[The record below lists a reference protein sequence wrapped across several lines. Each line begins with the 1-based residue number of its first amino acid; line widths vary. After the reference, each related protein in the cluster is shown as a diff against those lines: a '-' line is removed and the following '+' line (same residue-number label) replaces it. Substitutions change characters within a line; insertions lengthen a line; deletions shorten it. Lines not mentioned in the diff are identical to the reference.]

1 MDYNGVIYI
10 YNIYTQFDIYGYIW
24 DMGYDWG
31 YF

>member
-1 MDYNGVIYI
+1 MDYNGVI